1 MPRPRFN
8 KLSPEK
14 RERIMEAAAK
24 EFSACGFEQASLNR
38 ILTEAGVSK
47 GAAYYYFD
55 DKADVFS
62 TAIQYYS
69 QDIRAELGDIPSEKL
84 TAETFWPTMTKLYQ
98 EQFMFVFDRP
108 WAMSLFKTVGKLSPD
123 TVATNQMLAEIME
136 QMQNQLLV
144 VLRRGQELGIIRQ
157 DLPDDLMLSLFL
169 ALDDAHD
176 RWLLLHREELTPEML
191 KDTVL
196 PRLIDLFRRFLEP
209 RAE

>member
-69 QDIRAELGDIPSEKL
+69 QDIRTKLGDIPLKSL
-84 TAETFWPTMTKLYQ
+84 TAKTFWPTMAKLYQ

-108 WAMSLFKTVGKLSPD
+108 WAMSLFKAVGKLSLD
-123 TVATNQMLAEIME
+123 TVSTNQMLAEIME
-136 QMQNQLLV
+136 QMQSQLLV

-169 ALDDAHD
+169 AIDDAHD

-196 PRLIDLFRRFLEP
+196 PRFIDLFRRFLEP
-209 RAE
+209 RTE